1 MKMIILL
8 ERMARGKSTKRHI
21 RYIYIPLLPGVCR
34 VKRMIMIWS
43 MISSLQIFFSPTPG
57 KKKKVFGPLCDS
69 LCVPVVKVGPTK
81 NLLDCVRGWGSGS
94 DPGWHSFCDF
104 CSTAKAETAAW
115 ASEPAFKPLALIS
128 SVSSR
133 IPSSVPANSFWSRP
147 PLWSR
152 CRHLPSRRA
161 TRGTSLVGPWTLSRS
176 CGGTCHTKCMT
187 GSVLSFHY
195 FRGEGDICWWR
206 CQTVQSLSVFYE
218 D

>member
-8 ERMARGKSTKRHI
+8 ERMAGGKSTKKAHQIHI
-21 RYIYIPLLPGVCR
+21 HTLIARR
-34 VKRMIMIWS
+34 VQSEENDNDLKHDFKFTVVV
-43 MISSLQIFFSPTPG
+43 FFSHPRKK
-57 KKKKVFGPLCDS
+57 KKKKVCGPLCDS

-94 DPGWHSFCDF
+94 DSGWHSFCDF

-147 PLWSR
+147 PLWRR

-161 TRGTSLVGPWTLSRS
+161 TRGTSPVGPWTRSRS

-187 GSVLSFHY
+187 GSALSFHY
-195 FRGEGDICWWR
+195 FRRRGRHLLVEMSNR
-206 CQTVQSLSVFYE
+206 FSKK
-218 D
+218 